1 MDVYSELERIVN
13 KYPWGDAQA
22 AELARLRSS
31 APEMLDPQKQLL
43 REQRHAH
50 MSRYEVTQELNQRD
64 RLLIQQHMREM
75 QKNTNFLSSPSN
87 AAVSVLKEQLILID
101 TFLSPASTEA
111 AKQALWPSY
120 ELYTKDYI
128 RMELL
133 SACEFVANTEAKM
146 TSPNSRQTQLQ
157 MMNDTD
163 SIQSHYP
170 SYMVSPEDRISSMLF
185 SNSLSSEPQQ
195 VTIDSLLSI
204 HAHESDTAI
213 ASINFEALEG
223 ISISNNGKLS
233 NYDKEVYKA
242 VCSLYAEGKNQYITL
257 QMIYRTMTANAN
269 AKITQSSVERITE
282 TIDRARSLQLTV
294 QAPNV
299 KTTKGEEG
307 LTLKAKLLEG
317 RIVSKTIN
325 GKTVDF
331 VLKISETPILF
342 QYASSVDRVSR
353 INAEILNTPINKT
366 DNNLVL
372 QGFLSSRIDIMKR
385 DSNASNIIFY
395 KDAYSYVLSE
405 NEVDDK
411 KRTLK
416 IRNNAKTIL
425 KYWKEKNHILNYS
438 EFKEGHFCA
447 GLRIIV

>member
-13 KYPWGDAQA
+13 KYPWGVAEA
-22 AELARLRSS
+22 AELLRLRSS
-31 APEMLDPQKQLL
+31 APEMIDPQKQLI
-43 REQRHAH
+43 REQRHSH
-50 MSRYEVTQELNQRD
+50 MSRYEIAQELNQRD
-64 RLLIQQHMREM
+64 RLLVQQRMRET

-87 AAVSVLKEQLILID
+87 AAVSVLQEQLLLID
-101 TFLSPASTEA
+101 TFLSPSSSEA
-111 AKQALWPSY
+111 QKQAVWPSY
-120 ELYTKDYI
+120 EIYTKNYL

-133 SACEFVANTEAKM
+133 AAWEFIANTEAKIANP
-146 TSPNSRQTQLQ
+146 TSRQTQLQ
-157 MMNDTD
+157 MANETG

-185 SNSLSSEPQQ
+185 SNNLSSEPQQ
-195 VTIDSLLSI
+195 VTIDSLLAI

-223 ISISNNGKLS
+223 IDISNEGKLT

-242 VCSLYAEGKNQYITL
+242 ICSLYVEGENQFITL
-257 QMIYRTMTANAN
+257 QMIYRTMTANPN
-269 AKITQSSVERITE
+269 AKITSSSIERITE

-331 VLKISETPILF
+331 VLKISEMPILF

-366 DNNLVL
+366 DNNLIL

-385 DSNASNIIFY
+385 DANTTNIILY
-395 KDAYSYVLSE
+395 RDAYAYVLSDD
-405 NEVDDK
+405 EVDDK

-438 EFKEGHFCA
+438 EFKEGHYCA

>member
-13 KYPWGDAQA
+13 KYPWGEAQA

-50 MSRYEVTQELNQRD
+50 MTRYEVTQELNQRD

-101 TFLSPASTEA
+101 AFLSPTSTEA

-146 TSPNSRQTQLQ
+146 ASPKSFQPQLQ

-163 SIQSHYP
+163 NIQSHYP

-213 ASINFEALEG
+213 DR
-223 ISISNNGKLS
+223 K
-233 NYDKEVYKA
+233 
-242 VCSLYAEGKNQYITL
+242 
-257 QMIYRTMTANAN
+257 
-269 AKITQSSVERITE
+269 SV
-282 TIDRARSLQLTV
+282 V
-294 QAPNV
+294 
-299 KTTKGEEG
+299 
-307 LTLKAKLLEG
+307 
-317 RIVSKTIN
+317 
-325 GKTVDF
+325 
-331 VLKISETPILF
+331 
-342 QYASSVDRVSR
+342 
-353 INAEILNTPINKT
+353 
-366 DNNLVL
+366 
-372 QGFLSSRIDIMKR
+372 
-385 DSNASNIIFY
+385 
-395 KDAYSYVLSE
+395 
-405 NEVDDK
+405 
-411 KRTLK
+411 
-416 IRNNAKTIL
+416 
-425 KYWKEKNHILNYS
+425 
-438 EFKEGHFCA
+438 
-447 GLRIIV
+447 